1 MSGNTSKASV
11 RIAMCGMAVGL
22 SVIFMMMGGIIP
34 AAVYIVPLL
43 CGLVLLPVSIE
54 FGKPTA
60 WATFAATTALA
71 LILDFDKEAAFFYLF
86 IGYYPIVK
94 WSLDGIRSKPLRI
107 LAKLALFTLSVI
119 IMYALLN
126 LLFPLEAFMQEFHEM
141 GTLMLIGLLVIYD
154 ISMFLYDRM
163 LIAMLMI
170 YANRVRPR
178 FRFLRK

>member
-1 MSGNTSKASV
+1 MSGTTEKASV
-11 RIAMCGMAVGL
+11 RIAMCGIAVGL

-43 CGLVLLPVSIE
+43 CGLLLMPVSIE

-60 WATFAATTALA
+60 WATFTATAVLT

-94 WSLDGIRSKPLRI
+94 WSFDSIRSKPVRI
-107 LAKLALFTLSVI
+107 LAKLCLFTLSVA
-119 IMYALLN
+119 IMYFLLN

-141 GTLMLIGLLVIYD
+141 GTWMLIGLLVIYD

-163 LIAMLMI
+163 LIAALMI
-170 YANRVRPR
+170 YANRIRPR
-178 FRFLRK
+178 FRVLRK